1 LLAHV
6 LFDNKIVED
15 IFLDLSNDQKQ
26 KLLRFT
32 TDHHMTFNSLFWVR
46 DIRIK
51 HISMIFID
59 YSLIFIILKKIETA
73 LSRGITHEMIF
84 FVWNFKNCIKIF
96 VFREG
101 FFIFDF
107 EFIERIEVF
116 IGKGKHFLLKILKFF
131 RYSFKLWFLKEF
143 TLVPTVAKN
152 VKQDRLGLNKGCWRH
167 NNCFFWLKFNY
178 FFVFYYK
185 FNF

>member
-1 LLAHV
+1 MLASV
-6 LFDNKIVED
+6 FFDHKIVED
-15 IFLDLSNDQKQ
+15 ILLNFSYYQKQ

-32 TDHHMTFNSLFWVR
+32 TDHHMTFNSLFWVGY
-46 DIRIK
+46 IRIK

-59 YSLIFIILKKIETA
+59 YSLIFIILKKIEIA

-84 FVWNFKNCIKIF
+84 FVWNFKNGIKIF
-96 VFREG
+96 VFREWL
-101 FFIFDF
+101 FIFDF

-152 VKQDRLGLNKGCWRH
+152 VKEDRLGLNKGCWRH
-167 NNCFFWLKFNY
+167 NNCFFG
-178 FFVFYYK
+178 
-185 FNF
+185 

>member
-1 LLAHV
+1 MASV

-15 IFLDLSNDQKQ
+15 IFLDLSYDQKQ

-32 TDHHMTFNSLFWVR
+32 TDHHMAFNSLFWVR

-59 YSLIFIILKKIETA
+59 YSLIFIILKKKETA
-73 LSRGITHEMIF
+73 LSRGITHELII
-84 FVWNFKNCIKIF
+84 FVWNFKNGIKIF

-101 FFIFDF
+101 LFIFDF

-116 IGKGKHFLLKILKFF
+116 IGKGKHFLLKNLESFGNPFELRILK
-131 RYSFKLWFLKEF
+131 KF
-143 TLVPTVAKN
+143 TLVPTVAKD
-152 VKQDRLGLNKGCWRH
+152 VKED
-167 NNCFFWLKFNY
+167 
-178 FFVFYYK
+178 
-185 FNF
+185 